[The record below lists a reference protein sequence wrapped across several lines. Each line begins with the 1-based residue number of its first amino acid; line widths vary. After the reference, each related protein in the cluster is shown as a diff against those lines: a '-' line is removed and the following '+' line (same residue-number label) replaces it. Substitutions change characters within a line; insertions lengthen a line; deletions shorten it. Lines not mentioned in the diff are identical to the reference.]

1 MAGDP
6 VNVRAPD
13 RDVKGSPATPKF
25 PLLHATRAANSG
37 ECHNPGM
44 GTAPTGHNF
53 TAWTHSASHPSGVPR
68 RWRRRFLTGRHRQH
82 CPMTAGSHLP
92 GALVHR
98 RPGRSPDRRRTRT
111 AAGTRNR
118 GKGRPL
124 YAPSKSYWLAQRV
137 VEVDHV
143 LHHRST
149 LDRHLHHC
157 HIVVTD
163 GDSYR
168 MKQARERETPE
179 IT

>member
-1 MAGDP
+1 MRGLDRSPACRGGRSGLIVDLNSIELAVSLRFVGYPPHPRGVSSRHVAGDP

-25 PLLHATRAANSG
+25 SPLHAARAANSG

-111 AAGTRNR
+111 AQAPAIGAGPFTR
-118 GKGRPL
+118 
-124 YAPSKSYWLAQRV
+124 
-137 VEVDHV
+137 
-143 LHHRST
+143 
-149 LDRHLHHC
+149 
-157 HIVVTD
+157 
-163 GDSYR
+163 
-168 MKQARERETPE
+168 
-179 IT
+179 